1 MASIKTTDGMI
12 IKSIVISYYTSTDT
26 LQQEIEHLQHG
37 SIFDYNDLDMRK
49 APCKYTVYSGDELLF
64 D

>member
-1 MASIKTTDGMI
+1 MASLKTIDGTI
-12 IKSIVISYYTSTDT
+12 INSIIMSYYTSTDT

-49 APCKYTVYSGDELLF
+49 ASCKYTVYSGDELLF